1 MKRKLASLILLG
13 VVVPAMAQQAPS
25 RSPATTNDVAP
36 VISKLTISPDTVT
49 DLRLKPFYAA
59 TIRMPEAVSS
69 VVVGAPTLFLAEHS
83 EHEPDLVVVKPITAD
98 PAVSNLLIA
107 TKSGLVV
114 SLRLLSDGSAS
125 GGAKPVDFVLIYK
138 RRGSFLIGA
147 VDETQTPPARTVQAG
162 PTPYELALRE
172 QMQVSSPAWKNGT
185 GVIAASMGIVTG
197 DGDDVLVTFSV
208 LNNTSHWVELLP
220 PQVELANPNGKG
232 SKNNTEDR
240 NTKKVLADQ
249 VAVREFR
256 FTEQKLAPGARA
268 DGVVRFERPDF
279 KQHQEHL
286 QLVLATAD
294 AVNRPLLLE
303 LPFTAQPTTANL
315 KSGN

>member
-1 MKRKLASLILLG
+1 MKHKFASLIFLG
-13 VVVPAMAQQAPS
+13 IVVPATAQQAPP
-25 RSPATTNDVAP
+25 RLPATNDVAP

-59 TIRMPEAVSS
+59 TIRMPEPVSS
-69 VVVGAPTLFLAEHS
+69 VVVGAPTLFLAEHN

-125 GGAKPVDFVLIYK
+125 GSAKPVDFVLIYK

-147 VDETQTPPARTVQAG
+147 MDEAQTTPAHAPKAG
-162 PTPYELALRE
+162 LTPYELALSE
-172 QMQVSSPAWKNGT
+172 QTQVSSPAWKDESGA
-185 GVIAASMGIVTG
+185 IAASMGMVTG
-197 DGDDVLVTFSV
+197 DGDDVLVAFSV
-208 LNNTSHWVELLP
+208 LNNSSHWVEILP

-232 SKNNTEDR
+232 SKNSKGER
-240 NTKKVLADQ
+240 NAKKVLADQ
-249 VAVREFR
+249 VAVLEFR
-256 FTEQKLAPGARA
+256 FTQQKLAPGARA

-279 KQHQEHL
+279 KQHQERL

-315 KSGN
+315 NAGN

>member
-25 RSPATTNDVAP
+25 RLPATNDVAP

-69 VVVGAPTLFLAEHS
+69 VVVGAPTLFLAEHN

-107 TKSGLVV
+107 TKTGLVV

-125 GGAKPVDFVLIYK
+125 GSAKPVDFVLIYK
-138 RRGSFLIGA
+138 RRGSFLIGS
-147 VDETQTPPARTVQAG
+147 VDENLTTPAAATKPGMSAYESAFRQQT
-162 PTPYELALRE
+162 
-172 QMQVSSPAWKNGT
+172 QVSSPEWNQSKGA
-185 GVIAASMGIVTG
+185 IAVSLGAVTG
-197 DGDDVLVTFSV
+197 NGDDIIVAFSV
-208 LNNTSHWVELLP
+208 LNNTSHWVEVLP
-220 PQVELANPNGKG
+220 PQVELANANGKG
-232 SKNNTEDR
+232 SKNNTEDGK
-240 NTKKVLADQ
+240 TKKVLADQ

-315 KSGN
+315 KAGN